1 MSEYDRIKVNYG
13 KFSFSTKNTWWLQCF
28 NAKALS
34 FNNVAIV
41 FVKGNYYKIQFRY
54 MSQNEAI
61 NLLRNT
67 DLTEKSGAL

>member
-1 MSEYDRIKVNYG
+1 MSEHDRIKVNYG
-13 KFSFSTKNTWWLQCF
+13 KFSFSTENTWWLQCF

-41 FVKGNYYKIQFRY
+41 FVKGNYYKIQFWY

-67 DLTEKSGAL
+67 DLTEKSGTL